1 MALFAAAA
9 AAGVLLPPAAR
20 ATRSERRRSAANRLL
35 AGGLLVGMIFVSNR
49 AALYHHTRARDE
61 ASRRVIA
68 ALERYRD
75 EQHAYP
81 ERLAQ
86 LVPTY
91 IPEIPRP
98 RIGLIDHEG
107 ENFRYTNFGDSFA
120 LEFTSILWMLCAYS
134 PRYPFERDTMSTP
147 AGRWT
152 CEENPP
158 PLW

>member
-120 LEFTSILWMLCAYS
+120 LEFTSCGCSA
-134 PRYPFERDTMSTP
+134 PTAPATP
-147 AGRWT
+147 SSATR
-152 CEENPP
+152 
-158 PLW
+158 